1 MVLLR
6 SSMMFSKIFTIRN
19 VMQKQKTKPRVFYE
33 NPYDLETLFES
44 LSIASEHDKELIF
57 VDRLISLL
65 RLDPEVDLTTLNF
78 KILKDL
84 NLVTLEMT
92 N

>member
-1 MVLLR
+1 MN
-6 SSMMFSKIFTIRN
+6 K
-19 VMQKQKTKPRVFYE
+19 QKQKQQQPRIFYE

-44 LSIASEHDKELIF
+44 LTIASDNDKELIF

-65 RLDPEVDLTTLNF
+65 RLDPQADLTTLNY

-84 NLVTLEMT
+84 NLIKFEMSK
-92 N
+92 

>member
-1 MVLLR
+1 MN
-6 SSMMFSKIFTIRN
+6 K
-19 VMQKQKTKPRVFYE
+19 QKQKAHQTRIFYE

-44 LSIASEHDKELIF
+44 LTIASDHEKELIF

-65 RLDPEVDLTTLNF
+65 RLDPEADITTLNF

-84 NLVTLEMT
+84 NLIKLEQSK
-92 N
+92 

>member
-1 MVLLR
+1 M
-6 SSMMFSKIFTIRN
+6 SN
-19 VMQKQKTKPRVFYE
+19 QKQRQKSSSPRVFCE

-44 LSIASEHDKELIF
+44 LTIASENDKELIF

-65 RLDPEVDLTTLNF
+65 RLDPQADIANLSF

-84 NLVTLEMT
+84 DIIKLEMS
-92 N
+92 